1 MFKKSTFRGSVE
13 ALFKAE
19 RLHFYHIY
27 YSLWRKFRFKKPLW
41 VICTILGL
49 FLNPLTADN
58 KDSLLNRG
66 NLLQHFETQLS
77 LKNFPS
83 FFFFFLHF
91 ITLDAIFNIFK
102 KKMTLIADVL
112 WGTISTTIAF
122 TGVIQY
128 GKVAVVL
135 LWTVFGPVYH
145 VTCQRVP
152 WNGPAEIFL

>member
-83 FFFFFLHF
+83 FFFFFFAFYNIRCNFQHFQKKDDPHSWCTVRDYFNHNCLHRGDS
-91 ITLDAIFNIFK
+91 I
-102 KKMTLIADVL
+102 
-112 WGTISTTIAF
+112 W
-122 TGVIQY
+122 
-128 GKVAVVL
+128 
-135 LWTVFGPVYH
+135 
-145 VTCQRVP
+145 
-152 WNGPAEIFL
+152 